1 MSTWRL
7 SQASI
12 DGFDRFPH
20 RMDMTSTPDD
30 TPALPTQQMQTL
42 LNLSERQPGQDANFV
57 NIAAA
62 QALTALGLARHGG
75 GGWEITPLG
84 RNHLLRL
91 SERDKTERDKPD
103 GAANAR

>member
-7 SQASI
+7 LQAPI
-12 DGFDRFPH
+12 GVFDRKPH
-20 RMDMTSTPDD
+20 RTDMTQQNTDGAD
-30 TPALPTQQMQTL
+30 LRADQWRALRSL
-42 LNLSERQPGQDANFV
+42 AERQPGQESNFV

-62 QALTALGLARHGG
+62 QALAALGLARHGG

-84 RNHLLRL
+84 RNHLLQAAS
-91 SERDKTERDKPD
+91 SEDAD